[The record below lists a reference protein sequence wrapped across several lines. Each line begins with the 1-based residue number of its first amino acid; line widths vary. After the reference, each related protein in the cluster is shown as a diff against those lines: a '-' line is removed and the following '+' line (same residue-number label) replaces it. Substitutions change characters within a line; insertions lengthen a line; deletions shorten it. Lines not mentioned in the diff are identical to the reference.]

1 MPKPQPDVSAWWT
14 TERVADELGVK
25 PRTVHH
31 HVQAGNL
38 HPQKRVRPGVGGGA
52 VNLFDPA
59 EITDFLQQKLNRK
72 TELVPVNHP
81 GPLVRR
87 KAPQDLAV
95 LPFPV
100 PLQEKL
106 YVSLEEAMALT
117 GLGKGYILTQLEGK
131 KIGPHGRLV
140 FRVSALKTL

>member
-1 MPKPQPDVSAWWT
+1 MSRLQPDLSKWWT
-14 TERVADELGVK
+14 TERVAQELGVK

-31 HVQAGNL
+31 HVQSGNL
-38 HPQKRVRPGVGGGA
+38 HPQKHVRPGVEGGA
-52 VNLFDPA
+52 VNLFEPA
-59 EITDFLQQKLNRK
+59 EVEAFLQKKVDRK
-72 TELVPVNHP
+72 TELVPASHP

-87 KAPQDLAV
+87 KPPQSLAV

-100 PLQEKL
+100 PLHEKI
-106 YVSLEEAMALT
+106 YVSLEEAMTLT
-117 GLGKGYILTQLEGK
+117 GLGRGYILTQLEGK

>member
-1 MPKPQPDVSAWWT
+1 MPKSQPDLSKWWT
-14 TERVADELGVK
+14 TERVSQELGVK

-31 HVQAGNL
+31 HVQSGNL
-38 HPQKRVRPGVGGGA
+38 HPRKHVRPGVEGGA

-59 EITDFLQQKLNRK
+59 EVEAFVQKKVDGR
-72 TELVPVNHP
+72 TEIVPASHP
-81 GPLVRR
+81 GPLPVRR
-87 KAPQDLAV
+87 AEV
-95 LPFPV
+95 LYLPPPAV

-117 GLGKGYILTQLEGK
+117 GLGRGYILTQLEGK

>member
-1 MPKPQPDVSAWWT
+1 MPRQQPDVSHWWT
-14 TERVADELGVK
+14 TERVAEELGVK

-81 GPLVRR
+81 GPLVRSNGNFVT
-87 KAPQDLAV
+87 PV

-100 PLQEKL
+100 PLHEKL

-117 GLGKGYILTQLEGK
+117 GLGRGYIQTQLEGQ

>member
-1 MPKPQPDVSAWWT
+1 MPKLQPDLSTWWT
-14 TERVADELGVK
+14 TERVSQELGVK

-31 HVQAGNL
+31 HVQSGNL
-38 HPQKRVRPGVGGGA
+38 HPQKHVRPGVEGGA

-59 EITDFLQQKLNRK
+59 EVEAFLQKKVDRK
-72 TELVPVNHP
+72 TELVPVHHP
-81 GPLVRR
+81 GPLVRQ
-87 KAPQDLAV
+87 KAPRDLAV

-117 GLGKGYILTQLEGK
+117 GLGRGYILTQLEGQ